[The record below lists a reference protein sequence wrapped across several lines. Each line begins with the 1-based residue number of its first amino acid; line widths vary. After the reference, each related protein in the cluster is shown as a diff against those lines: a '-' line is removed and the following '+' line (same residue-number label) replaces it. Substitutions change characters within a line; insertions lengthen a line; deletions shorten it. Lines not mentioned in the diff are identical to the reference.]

1 MVWPRDC
8 HSLVSASIPRSSV
21 ELGNLIYYQ
30 NLAVRAG
37 EIDSERGL
45 QGLWKEIKAV
55 LPKQQSK
62 RKNNTVCRQPPQT
75 EMLAHFSKLEAG
87 EPISFEALAGQCR
100 DSQQSRFQT
109 VMNVEDAGSLPDR
122 LTIERLCMKVHRHKA
137 PGLDTIAPQIVKD
150 NASVVGKAMT
160 DLFLKMW
167 ILQSEPVMWKG
178 GKLFPLWKGSGSR
191 SDPTKYRGIVLL
203 SVLGKRWHAFL
214 RQKIIPHAE
223 IGRLPSQFGGFPMQ
237 QPGFAT
243 STVRTFAMVC
253 KAYGVN
259 DACIYFDIRSAF
271 HHLLRQLAMDL
282 PNQNLPAILQ
292 STLEQDGFST
302 EALARRIGD
311 PNQLGKLPLPHPLDK
326 LVADLHQFA
335 WFSTCESTPIWT
347 HRGTRPGSPYADLGF
362 NAFMGQLMVGI
373 REMLYEQRSFEEA
386 CNITGLEPIVVGW
399 VDDIAI
405 PLAAV
410 TPQDLCDLIVTVTEK
425 VLSIMRQAGLQI
437 NMDRGKTECIAT
449 FRGKGAPGMRQQVF
463 VQEQGVLPVPVYT
476 QDGQCN
482 TQFLHLVGKYV
493 HLGTC
498 MAQEQNFDLE
508 IRRRIGIAQ
517 SAFRTLARPIFR
529 NRRISCQS
537 RLQLLES
544 LICTKLFYNIG
555 PWPLLRPGRLRRLEH
570 VVMGWQRQIIGQGF
584 WKNERITDAD
594 VQQQWLLPS
603 IDVRFAMSRL
613 RFALAAHKASK
624 STVWHLIKVEA
635 ESCSS
640 PWFDLLVSALRWFG
654 EIIPAFVPKG
664 MDLNSP
670 TVADVENWFEG
681 PRRPTKAAVKR
692 CLRKHLLQEQ
702 VIGEV
707 RRNYGRV
714 IHLFDVKG
722 RIAHPPDAPLQVH
735 GRFACNLCP
744 AVFPRAQQLQAHK
757 WSKHSA
763 ISIERQYA
771 DGATCRA
778 CGRHFWT
785 PQRVQQHLRM
795 SRHIPNGCLEKLF
808 RHVLPHDVPQ
818 PSVIPNHL
826 KHIRRLPPIQIVEPM
841 SDVGPNLHEARQ
853 QQLWEDW
860 CSRWESLGLPHVPP
874 KDMLKDFCEL
884 LTDVTHRWAGG
895 LDDRKG
901 DILELWVGA
910 FRDFVRGCSCTDHM
924 LEWLFILWHHDTLP
938 GLTGQWDDPDAIL
951 QVEAES
957 YELLKQFVV
966 YDVWQA
972 RDAVGAPPPKLPPL
986 LGDGTAPTKICRSTD
1001 IWTAFSHQTQYLE
1014 DVTKPPLIQ
1023 PACSPPVGCIRGAKG
1038 ESILVIVHLF
1048 SGRRREGDVHDWI
1061 SRMAPSILPGWEVWV
1076 LSFDTAVD
1084 VVRGNLIGPNF
1095 EMLLALATEGLIAGG
1110 LGGPP
1115 CETFSAAR
1123 HLPPPENCKK
1133 RWPRPLRSEERLWGV
1148 EGLSMKELTQLR
1160 VGTQLYFHCNLIE
1173 FAIALNGGVTMEEHP
1188 ASSGVPG
1195 QASSWQSALNTHF
1208 AKGLEHAW
1216 PIRIDQWRFGASS
1229 VKPTV
1234 LRVIGAPQARF
1245 EIWKYTDPHAIRPKS
1260 TAQLRGVDAC
1270 TGEFKTAGAKE
1281 YPAGLSRA
1289 MAMVLLKELHAKI
1302 RSGSVQFWDA
1312 SSIPEKVEW
1321 LRDMHVYSAQ
1331 IRADATRLPDYQG

>member
-1 MVWPRDC
+1 
-8 HSLVSASIPRSSV
+8 
-21 ELGNLIYYQ
+21 
-30 NLAVRAG
+30 
-37 EIDSERGL
+37 
-45 QGLWKEIKAV
+45 
-55 LPKQQSK
+55 
-62 RKNNTVCRQPPQT
+62 
-75 EMLAHFSKLEAG
+75 
-87 EPISFEALAGQCR
+87 
-100 DSQQSRFQT
+100 
-109 VMNVEDAGSLPDR
+109 MNVEDADSLPDR

-137 PGLDTIAPQIVKD
+137 PGMDTIAPHVVKD
-150 NASVVGKAMT
+150 NACEVGKALT
-160 DLFLKMW
+160 DLFMKMW

-178 GKLFPLWKGSGSR
+178 GKLFPLWKGSGSWN
-191 SDPTKYRGIVLL
+191 DPTKYRGIVLL

-243 STVRTFAMVC
+243 STVRTFATVC

-271 HHLLRQLAMDL
+271 HHLLRQFAMDM
-282 PNQNLPAILQ
+282 PNPQLPATLQ
-292 STLEQDGFST
+292 NVLEQDGFNV
-302 EALARRIGD
+302 AAMDRRIGD
-311 PNQLGKLPLPHPLDK
+311 PHQLGKLPLPHPLDK
-326 LVADLHQFA
+326 LVADLHQYT
-335 WFSTCESTPIWT
+335 WFSICGSDTPTWT

-410 TPQDLCDLIVTVTEK
+410 TPQDLCDLIVTVTER

-463 VQEQGVLPVPVYT
+463 IQEQGVLPVQVPS
-476 QDGQCN
+476 QDGRFD
-482 TQFLHLVGKYV
+482 TQPLHLVGKYV

-508 IRRRIGIAQ
+508 IKRRIGIAQ

-529 NRRISCQS
+529 NRRISCHS

-544 LICTKLFYNIG
+544 LICTKLFYNTG

-584 WKNERITDAD
+584 WKDERITDTD
-594 VQQQWLLPS
+594 VQQQWLLPP
-603 IDVRFAMSRL
+603 IEVRFAMSRL
-613 RFALAAHKASK
+613 RFGLAAHKASR
-624 STVWHLIKVEA
+624 STVWHLLKVEA
-635 ESCSS
+635 ESCPS

-654 EIIPAFVPKG
+654 EIIPAFVPEG
-664 MDLNSP
+664 IDLNSL
-670 TVADVENWFEG
+670 TVADVEKWFEG
-681 PRRPTKAAVKR
+681 PLRPTKAAVRR

-707 RRNYGRV
+707 RRNYNRV

-722 RIAHPPDAPLQVH
+722 RIAHSPDAPVQVH
-735 GRFACNLCP
+735 GRYACNLCP

-771 DGATCRA
+771 NGATCRA

-785 PQRVQQHLRM
+785 PQRVQQHLRL
-795 SRHIPNGCLEKLF
+795 SRQSPNGCLEKLF

-818 PSVIPNHL
+818 PSEIPTHL
-826 KHIRRLPPIQIVEPM
+826 KHIRRLPPIQIVEPLP
-841 SDVGPNLHEARQ
+841 VGGPDLHEIHQ
-853 QQLWEDW
+853 QQLWAAW
-860 CSRWESLGLPHVPP
+860 CSRWEGLGLPHVPP
-874 KDMLKDFCEL
+874 QDLLKDFSED
-884 LTDVTHRWAGG
+884 LTRATQLWASGSHG
-895 LDDRKG
+895 SQE

-910 FRDFVRGCSCTDHM
+910 IRDFAQERSCTDHM
-924 LEWLFILWHHDTLP
+924 MEWLFILWHHETLP
-938 GLTGQWDDPDAIL
+938 GLTGQWEDPDAI
-951 QVEAES
+951 QTVEAES

-972 RDAVGAPPPKLPPL
+972 RDAVGAPPPMLPPPI
-986 LGDGTAPTKICRSTD
+986 GDGTAPTRIVRSSD
-1001 IWTAFSHQTQYLE
+1001 IWTAFSHQNQYLE
-1014 DVTKPPLIQ
+1014 DVLKPPLLQ
-1023 PACSPPVGCIRGAKG
+1023 PSCPPPVGCIRGAKG
-1038 ESILVIVHLF
+1038 EYILVIVHLF

-1061 SRMAPSILPGWEVWV
+1061 SRLASSILPGWDVWV

-1084 VVRGNLIGPNF
+1084 VVKGNLIGPNF

-1148 EGLSMKELTQLR
+1148 AGLSMKELTQLR

-1245 EIWKYTDPHAIRPKS
+1245 EIWKHTDPHAIRPKN
-1260 TAQLRGVDAC
+1260 TAQLRGVDTS

-1289 MAMVLLKELHAKI
+1289 MAMVLLKELSAKI
-1302 RSGSVQFWDA
+1302 RSGRVKFWDA
-1312 SSIPEKVEW
+1312 SSISEKVEW

-1331 IRADATRLPDYQG
+1331 IRADAIRLPDYQG